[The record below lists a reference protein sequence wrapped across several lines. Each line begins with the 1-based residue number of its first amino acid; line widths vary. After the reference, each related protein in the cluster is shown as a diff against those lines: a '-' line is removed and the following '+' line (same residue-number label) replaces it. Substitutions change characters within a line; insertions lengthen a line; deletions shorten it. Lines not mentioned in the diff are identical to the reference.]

1 MAGRVQISA
10 VGEQGESLSTNP
22 SFSFFTKRFS
32 KYANYATENFK
43 ITFPERV
50 YTNDFLN
57 VPVPQNYGDIL
68 QEVTLSFVVDP
79 TNVAG
84 LASNIFPIDV
94 FGISVIDYV
103 ELYVGDQKIDTV
115 TSDDMFI
122 ERELN
127 IPETYRSSVDMVHGK
142 HFQGSSEREFLQE
155 FYDGQYD
162 TQGIDPFST
171 NEYRIQIPFYF
182 HRRPGHGFPLCTVYE
197 QELSIRIKLRPAI
210 DVVFTTQEKFDG
222 LTLWDP
228 KANNQVT
235 QQLELSDFKVEL
247 SLVHLNTTERCMLRN
262 KPLDILFEQRQRNT
276 FLIEPQSKVGTFN
289 LDFKNCVKELFFIAK
304 KSGQWTDRDISILDE
319 LHKLDKLTPSQER
332 TLALLR
338 QISPLQFG
346 FVSTIALDSLVGE
359 DDEVE
364 RSAIISALRK
374 SVYWGE
380 NFVLLLDGLEQ
391 SSIIGTQPEIDSINN
406 LKAYINSIPG
416 QILDIQKNVTLS
428 LTALE
433 GKTDPVVRN
442 GIVQTLLNISVI
454 WGEDQKSILEG
465 LRFPGLEDE
474 AELILALRVFLT
486 GISYYLKE
494 LETLAPGSVEQVT
507 LINKILEFLDDTKVQ
522 SDILKLG
529 MKAVLNSVTNK
540 SVYLRN
546 RIVDGLLSVGSTI
559 WDLERT
565 AILNLLRTEYTTA
578 EELTTQT
585 GIINGLIEYLDGV
598 YGGTVDLTTIVNSVL
613 DSLPVLTEPGS
624 RDDIID
630 NLLIIPVIWGD
641 DQKSIL
647 EDLREPELLDEAEL
661 ILALRVFINAQSIA
675 ATLTTNVNSS
685 LDDLEGETDSDVR
698 DDIIDNLLNI
708 FVIWGEG
715 QKSILEALKNTELT
729 DEAEAE
735 FILALRVFINAQSI
749 AVRVLN
755 EGIVDELGQFPESTL
770 EVRVARVETL
780 RNFPIWGDEIT
791 KLVNEYSLGPYTPTL
806 VGYLEGV
813 LGGIPSVKFTLNLLK
828 GGVFGILDTLPSTP
842 EERDPII
849 IGTLALQEWDS
860 NVFSNLN
867 LLRTETEPD
876 NDAIYI
882 ANIKNSITNNLY
894 GTLVGL
900 KGQEDDARS
909 YIIDGI
915 LNSRSWSVSQ
925 KNLLEALRSS
935 SANDDAYIAALLF
948 SITSIS
954 QYEQS
959 QIIQV
964 LLTRNIWG
972 DEFFTLNDLQQVS
985 PGFIGEANVIATLIA
1000 YLVGLDEDGYSDEK
1014 NTLNN
1019 LHVELSVRNDEIDG
1033 LLELEVWGP
1042 IEKNLLNGELRI
1054 PGSKDHG
1061 AIVDGLVN
1069 HLNLL
1074 AATIYNPPTGLLVDI
1089 SSPIGADLQD
1099 TPSKIAAWG
1108 GHFYYLLEALKNPN
1122 IIQDPDELNIIAK
1135 LKTYVTFQSFSDQQ
1149 NGNLQFLIRQLAV
1162 KYPDVIFNKWVR
1174 AKKNVPLMYSKQ
1186 KTTTLECDGVQIL
1199 DDTTG
1204 SNMFL
1209 SASLVNL
1216 YHKRTPNFRN
1226 INMYSFALY
1235 PGELRPS
1242 GHLNFSTIKDAR
1254 VIMELEYD
1262 GRHGTFDF
1270 DDNYIE
1276 VFGIEPIY
1284 FPKQV
1289 IIIAKSYNMMIIRNG
1304 EAKIIY

>member
-10 VGEQGESLSTNP
+10 VGEEGESLSINP

-43 ITFPERV
+43 ITFPEGV
-50 YTNDFLN
+50 YTNDFLI
-57 VPVPQNYGDIL
+57 VPFPQNHGDIL

-84 LASNIFPIDV
+84 LAPNTFPIDV

-182 HRRPGHGFPLCTVYE
+182 HRRPGHGFPLCAVYE
-197 QELSIRIKLRPAI
+197 QELSIRIKLRPAM

-228 KANNQVT
+228 KTNNQVT
-235 QQLELSDFKVEL
+235 QQLELSNFKVNL
-247 SLVHLNTTERCMLRN
+247 SLVHVNTTERCMLRN

-346 FVSTIALDSLVGE
+346 FVSTIALDSLIGE
-359 DDEVE
+359 DVTVE

-374 SVYWGE
+374 SVYWGDSE
-380 NFVLLLDGLEQ
+380 PLLDALEEPLN
-391 SSIIGTQPEIDSINN
+391 IGTQEEIDSINN

-416 QILDIQKNVTLS
+416 QILGIQKNVTLS
-428 LTALE
+428 LTALP
-433 GKTDPVVRN
+433 GLTGFDRT
-442 GIVQTLLNISVI
+442 QTIDNLLNIPVI
-454 WGEDQKSILEG
+454 WGEEQKSILEL
-465 LRFPGLEDE
+465 LRIPGLLNE

-494 LETLAPGSVEQVT
+494 LETLPPGSVEQVT

-559 WDLERT
+559 WDEER
-565 AILNLLRTEYTTA
+565 ISFLDLLRTEYTTEGEIA
-578 EELTTQT
+578 VQT
-585 GIINGLIEYLDGV
+585 DIINGLIQYLDGV
-598 YGGTVDLTTIVNSVL
+598 YINTT
-613 DSLPVLTEPGS
+613 
-624 RDDIID
+624 
-630 NLLIIPVIWGD
+630 
-641 DQKSIL
+641 
-647 EDLREPELLDEAEL
+647 
-661 ILALRVFINAQSIA
+661 
-675 ATLTTNVNSS
+675 
-685 LDDLEGETDSDVR
+685 
-698 DDIIDNLLNI
+698 
-708 FVIWGEG
+708 
-715 QKSILEALKNTELT
+715 
-729 DEAEAE
+729 
-735 FILALRVFINAQSI
+735 SI

-755 EGIVDELGQFPESTL
+755 EGIVDELGEFPSSAL

-791 KLVNEYSLGPYTPTL
+791 KLLNEYSPGDDTTTL
-806 VGYLEGV
+806 VGYLQGV

-867 LLRTETEPD
+867 LLRTVTV
-876 NDAIYI
+876 NDTNYI
-882 ANIKNSITNNLY
+882 ENIKNSITNNLY
-894 GTLVGL
+894 GTLVQL
-900 KGQEDDARS
+900 KFLPDSARTN
-909 YIIDGI
+909 IIDGI
-915 LNSRSWSVSQ
+915 LNSRSWSDSQ
-925 KNLLEALRSS
+925 KNLLEALRSA
-935 SANDDAYIAALLF
+935 SANDDAYIDALLF
-948 SITSIS
+948 SITRIS

-972 DEFFTLNDLQQVS
+972 DKFFTLNDLQKVS
-985 PGFIGEANVIATLIA
+985 PGFIGEANVITTLIDF
-1000 YLVGLDEDGYSDEK
+1000 LNNLSEDYSNEIG
-1014 NTLNN
+1014 TLNN
-1019 LHVELSVRNDEIDG
+1019 LPVTLLERNNAIDT

-1042 IEKNLLNGELRI
+1042 IEKNLLDGELRI
-1054 PGSKDHG
+1054 PGSEDHG
-1061 AIVDGLVN
+1061 DIIDNLVIY
-1069 HLNLL
+1069 LNVL
-1074 AATIYNPPTGLLVDI
+1074 AATIYNPTSQLQPGLLVDI
-1089 SSPIGADLQD
+1089 YTETSTLLQD
-1099 TPSKIAAWG
+1099 SEFKKAAWG
-1108 GHFYYLLEALKNPN
+1108 GYFYYLLEDLKDPS
-1122 IIQDPDELNIIAK
+1122 IPPVPDELNIITK
-1135 LKTYVTFQSFSDQQ
+1135 LQTYVTFQSFSEQQ

-1199 DDTTG
+1199 DETTG

-1235 PGELRPS
+1235 PDELRPS

-1254 VIMELEYD
+1254 VTMELEYD

-1270 DDNYIE
+1270 DDNYIT

-1304 EAKIIY
+1304 KAQIIY

>member
-10 VGEQGESLSTNP
+10 VGEQGESLSTDP

-43 ITFPERV
+43 ITFPEGV

-57 VPVPQNYGDIL
+57 VPIPQNCGDIL

-171 NEYRIQIPFYF
+171 NEYRIRIPFYF
-182 HRRPGHGFPLCTVYE
+182 HRRPGHGFPLCAVYE

-228 KANNQVT
+228 EANNQVT
-235 QQLELSDFKVEL
+235 QQLELSDFKVDL
-247 SLVHLNTTERCMLRN
+247 NLVHLNSTERCMLRN

-346 FVSTIALDSLVGE
+346 FVSTIALDSLIGE
-359 DDEVE
+359 DDTVE

-374 SVYWGE
+374 SVYWGDSE
-380 NFVLLLDGLEQ
+380 PLLDALEQ
-391 SSIIGTQPEIDSINN
+391 PSIIGTQTEIDHINN
-406 LKAYINSIPG
+406 LKIYINSIPG
-416 QILDIQKNVTLS
+416 QILGIQKNVTLS
-428 LTALE
+428 LTALP
-433 GKTDPVVRN
+433 GLT
-442 GIVQTLLNISVI
+442 GIARTQTIDNLLNISVI
-454 WGEDQKSILEG
+454 WGEEQKSILEI
-465 LRFPGLEDE
+465 LRIPSLPNES
-474 AELILALRVFLT
+474 ELILALRVFLT

-494 LETLAPGSVEQVT
+494 LETLPPGSVEQVT

-559 WDLERT
+559 WGSEQISLLD
-565 AILNLLRTEYTTA
+565 LLRTEYTTA
-578 EELTTQT
+578 EQIAVQT
-585 GIINGLIEYLDGV
+585 GIINGLIQYLDGV
-598 YGGTVDLTTIVNSVL
+598 YINTT
-613 DSLPVLTEPGS
+613 
-624 RDDIID
+624 
-630 NLLIIPVIWGD
+630 
-641 DQKSIL
+641 
-647 EDLREPELLDEAEL
+647 
-661 ILALRVFINAQSIA
+661 
-675 ATLTTNVNSS
+675 
-685 LDDLEGETDSDVR
+685 
-698 DDIIDNLLNI
+698 
-708 FVIWGEG
+708 
-715 QKSILEALKNTELT
+715 
-729 DEAEAE
+729 
-735 FILALRVFINAQSI
+735 SI

-755 EGIVDELGQFPESTL
+755 EGIVDELGEFPSSAL

-780 RNFPIWGDEIT
+780 RNFLIWGDEIT
-791 KLVNEYSLGPYTPTL
+791 KLLNEYSPGDDTTTL

-813 LGGIPSVKFTLNLLK
+813 LGGIPSVKFTINLLK
-828 GGVFGILDTLPSTP
+828 EGVFGILDTLPSTP

-867 LLRTETEPD
+867 LLRTQTV

-894 GTLVGL
+894 GTLVEL
-900 KGQEDDARS
+900 KSQPDFVRTN
-909 YIIDGI
+909 IIDGI
-915 LNSRSWSVSQ
+915 LISRSWSVSQ
-925 KNLLEALRSS
+925 KNLLEALRSV
-935 SANDDAYIAALLF
+935 SANDDAYIDALLL

-972 DEFFTLNDLQQVS
+972 DEFFTLNDLQKVS
-985 PGFIGEANVIATLIA
+985 PGFIGEANVITTLI
-1000 YLVGLDEDGYSDEK
+1000 DF
-1014 NTLNN
+1014 LNN
-1019 LHVELSVRNDEIDG
+1019 LSEDYSNEIGTLNSLPVTLPERNNAIDT

-1042 IEKNLLNGELRI
+1042 IEKNLLDGELRI
-1054 PGSKDHG
+1054 PGSEDHG
-1061 AIVDGLVN
+1061 GIIDNLVIY
-1069 HLNLL
+1069 LNVL
-1074 AATIYNPPTGLLVDI
+1074 AATIYNPTSQPPTGLLVDI
-1089 SSPIGADLQD
+1089 YTQTGAQLQD
-1099 TPSKIAAWG
+1099 SDFKKAAWG
-1108 GHFYYLLEALKNPN
+1108 GHFYYLLEDLKNPS
-1122 IIQDPDELNIIAK
+1122 ITPDPDELNIITK
-1135 LKTYVTFQSFSDQQ
+1135 LQTYVTFQSFSEQQ

-1186 KTTTLECDGVQIL
+1186 KTTTLDCDGVQIL
-1199 DDTTG
+1199 DETTG

-1235 PGELRPS
+1235 PNELRPS

-1254 VIMELEYD
+1254 VTMELEYD

>member
-1 MAGRVQISA
+1 MAGRVQITA

-43 ITFPERV
+43 LTFPERV

-182 HRRPGHGFPLCTVYE
+182 HRRPGHGFPLCAVYE

-228 KANNQVT
+228 RANNQVT

-304 KSGQWTDRDISILDE
+304 KSGQWTDREISILDE
-319 LHKLDKLTPSQER
+319 LHNLDKLTPSQER

-346 FVSTIALDSLVGE
+346 FVSTIALDSLIGE
-359 DDEVE
+359 DDTVE

-374 SVYWGE
+374 SVYWGDSE
-380 NFVLLLDGLEQ
+380 QLLDALEQ
-391 SSIIGTQPEIDSINN
+391 PSIIGTQTEIDYINN

-416 QILDIQKNVTLS
+416 QILGIQKNVTLS
-428 LTALE
+428 LTDLGVETNQEAR
-433 GKTDPVVRN
+433 DV
-442 GIVQTLLNISVI
+442 IVDGLLNIPVI
-454 WGEDQKSILEG
+454 WGEEQKSILNI
-465 LRFPGLEDE
+465 LRTPNLPNES
-474 AELILALRVFLT
+474 ELILALRVFLT

-494 LETLAPGSVEQVT
+494 LETLPPGSVEQVT

-559 WDLERT
+559 WGNGQILT
-565 AILNLLRTEYTTA
+565 LNLLRTEYTTA
-578 EELTTQT
+578 EELATQT
-585 GIINGLIEYLDGV
+585 TIINGLIQYLDAV
-598 YGGTVDLTTIVNSVL
+598 YDGTVTQANQVNLSLTALGVETIQEARDVIVDGLLELEVWGQDQRGILNTL
-613 DSLPVLTEPGS
+613 RTPNLPIQN
-624 RDDIID
+624 D
-630 NLLIIPVIWGD
+630 
-641 DQKSIL
+641 
-647 EDLREPELLDEAEL
+647 L
-661 ILALRVFINAQSIA
+661 ILALRVFINA
-675 ATLTTNVNSS
+675 T
-685 LDDLEGETDSDVR
+685 
-698 DDIIDNLLNI
+698 
-708 FVIWGEG
+708 
-715 QKSILEALKNTELT
+715 
-729 DEAEAE
+729 
-735 FILALRVFINAQSI
+735 SI

-755 EGIVDELGQFPESTL
+755 EGIVDELGEFPNSAL

-780 RNFPIWGDEIT
+780 RNIPIWGDEIT
-791 KLVNEYSLGPYTPTL
+791 KLLNVYSPGGETTTTL

-867 LLRTETEPD
+867 LLRTQTD
-876 NDAIYI
+876 DATYI

-894 GTLVGL
+894 GTLVQL
-900 KGQEDDARS
+900 KSEQDDVRS
-909 YIIDGI
+909 NIIDGI
-915 LNSRSWSVSQ
+915 LISRSWSVSE
-925 KNLLEALRSS
+925 KNLLEALRSA
-935 SANDDAYIAALLF
+935 SANDDAYIDALLF
-948 SITSIS
+948 SITRIS

-972 DEFFTLNDLQQVS
+972 DEFFTLNDLQKVS
-985 PGFIGEANVIATLIA
+985 PGFIGEANIITALTDFLNTLT
-1000 YLVGLDEDGYSDEK
+1000 GNYSSQIDI
-1014 NTLNN
+1014 LNN
-1019 LHVELSVRNDEIDG
+1019 LPVTLQQRNDAIDN

-1042 IEKNLLNGELRI
+1042 IEKNLLDGELRI
-1054 PGSKDHG
+1054 PDSEDHG
-1061 AIVDGLVN
+1061 DIIDNLVSY
-1069 HLNLL
+1069 LNVL
-1074 AATIYNPPTGLLVDI
+1074 AATIYNPISLPQTGLLVDI
-1089 SSPIGADLQD
+1089 YTQTGAQLQD
-1099 TPSKIAAWG
+1099 SDFKKAAWG
-1108 GHFYYLLEALKNPN
+1108 GHFYYLLETLKDPS
-1122 IIQDPDELNIIAK
+1122 ITPDPDELNIITK
-1135 LKTYVTFQSFSDQQ
+1135 LQTYVTFQSFSEQQ
-1149 NGNLQFLIRQLAV
+1149 NGNLQFLIRQLTV

-1199 DDTTG
+1199 DETTG

-1235 PGELRPS
+1235 PNELRPS

-1254 VIMELEYD
+1254 VTMELEYD

>member
-1 MAGRVQISA
+1 MAGRVQITA

-43 ITFPERV
+43 LTFPERV

-182 HRRPGHGFPLCTVYE
+182 HRRPGHGFPLCAVYE

-228 KANNQVT
+228 RANNQVT

-304 KSGQWTDRDISILDE
+304 KSGQWTDREISILDE
-319 LHKLDKLTPSQER
+319 LHNLDKLTPSQER

-346 FVSTIALDSLVGE
+346 FVSTIALDSLIGE
-359 DDEVE
+359 DDTVE

-374 SVYWGE
+374 SVYWGDSE
-380 NFVLLLDGLEQ
+380 QLLDALEQ
-391 SSIIGTQPEIDSINN
+391 PSIIGTQTEIDYINN

-416 QILDIQKNVTLS
+416 QILGIQKNVTLS
-428 LTALE
+428 LTDLGVETNQEAR
-433 GKTDPVVRN
+433 DD
-442 GIVQTLLNISVI
+442 IVDGLLNIPVI
-454 WGEDQKSILEG
+454 WGEEQKSILNI
-465 LRFPGLEDE
+465 LRTPNLPNES
-474 AELILALRVFLT
+474 ELILALRVFLT

-494 LETLAPGSVEQVT
+494 LETLPPGSVEQVT

-559 WDLERT
+559 WGNGQILT
-565 AILNLLRTEYTTA
+565 LNLLRTEYTTA
-578 EELTTQT
+578 EELATQT
-585 GIINGLIEYLDGV
+585 TIINGLIQYLDAV
-598 YGGTVDLTTIVNSVL
+598 YDGTVTQANQVNLSLTALGVETIQEARDVIVDGLLELEVWGQDQRGILNTL
-613 DSLPVLTEPGS
+613 RTPNLPIQN
-624 RDDIID
+624 D
-630 NLLIIPVIWGD
+630 
-641 DQKSIL
+641 
-647 EDLREPELLDEAEL
+647 L
-661 ILALRVFINAQSIA
+661 ILALRVFINA
-675 ATLTTNVNSS
+675 T
-685 LDDLEGETDSDVR
+685 
-698 DDIIDNLLNI
+698 
-708 FVIWGEG
+708 
-715 QKSILEALKNTELT
+715 
-729 DEAEAE
+729 
-735 FILALRVFINAQSI
+735 SI

-755 EGIVDELGQFPESTL
+755 EGIVDELGEFPNSAL

-780 RNFPIWGDEIT
+780 RNIPIWGDEIT
-791 KLVNEYSLGPYTPTL
+791 KLLNVYSPGGETTTTL

-867 LLRTETEPD
+867 LLRTQTD
-876 NDAIYI
+876 DATYI

-894 GTLVGL
+894 GTLVQL
-900 KGQEDDARS
+900 KSEQDDVRS
-909 YIIDGI
+909 NIIDGI
-915 LNSRSWSVSQ
+915 LISRSWSVSE
-925 KNLLEALRSS
+925 KNLLEALRSA
-935 SANDDAYIAALLF
+935 SANDDAYIDALLF
-948 SITSIS
+948 SITRIS

-972 DEFFTLNDLQQVS
+972 DEFFTLNDLQKVS
-985 PGFIGEANVIATLIA
+985 PGFIGEANIITALTDFLNTLT
-1000 YLVGLDEDGYSDEK
+1000 GNYSSQIDI
-1014 NTLNN
+1014 LNN
-1019 LHVELSVRNDEIDG
+1019 LPVTLPERNDAIDN

-1042 IEKNLLNGELRI
+1042 IEKNLLDGELRI
-1054 PGSKDHG
+1054 PDSEDHG
-1061 AIVDGLVN
+1061 AIVGGLVSY
-1069 HLNLL
+1069 LNEL
-1074 AATIYNPPTGLLVDI
+1074 ADTIYNPTSESQPGLLFDI
-1089 SSPIGADLQD
+1089 YTQTGAQLQD
-1099 TPSKIAAWG
+1099 SDFKKAAWG
-1108 GHFYYLLEALKNPN
+1108 GHFYYLLETLKDPS
-1122 IIQDPDELNIIAK
+1122 ITPDPDELNIITK
-1135 LKTYVTFQSFSDQQ
+1135 LQTYVTFQSFSEQQ
-1149 NGNLQFLIRQLAV
+1149 NGNLQFLIRQLTV

-1199 DDTTG
+1199 DETTG

-1235 PGELRPS
+1235 PNELRPS

-1254 VIMELEYD
+1254 VTMELEYD